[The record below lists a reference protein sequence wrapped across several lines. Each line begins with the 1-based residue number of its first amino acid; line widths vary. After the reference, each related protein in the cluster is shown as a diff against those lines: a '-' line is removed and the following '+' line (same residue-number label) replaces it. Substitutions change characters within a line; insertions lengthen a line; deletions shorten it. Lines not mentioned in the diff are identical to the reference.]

1 MEESCLRLAGA
12 LYGGAIGD
20 AIGAPVEGLKRQE
33 ILRLEGPVSGF
44 IRPTERSDGQWIFCD
59 RIDGKGDGRITD
71 DTLMV
76 EALIAA
82 YLEKGAHLSAFDYR
96 EVFAPI
102 VARRMIWLPEHQR
115 EMVLVDRLAG
125 AEQLQIRTLL
135 RSPHDPRFFGARLH
149 TITCGAAM
157 CAWPIGAVH
166 AGDPQGAYDAAL
178 AFFAPQTYS
187 FGLEQAAV
195 MAAATAAALAPGA
208 TAQSVVHVSLSLA
221 RDATAEMI
229 GAAVEALRP
238 GADRDTDLP
247 SVHAAVQPW
256 HHKTDHVADHDESD
270 SAPSGQLRSE
280 DAGLESRRHTSE
292 ELPVA
297 LAMLLRADGCFDEA
311 VCAGA
316 EYGEDADSIAA
327 MAGTLAG
334 ALKGIQSIPDD
345 WRRYCDRQNR
355 RDYRGLAIA
364 FGNTIERICQ
374 LDRQRF
380 QCRLDALAA
389 DMSYRSGDSSR

>member
-1 MEESCLRLAGA
+1 MTAHFGSRLAGA

-20 AIGAPVEGLKRQE
+20 AVGAPVEGLKRRE
-33 ILRLEGPVSGF
+33 ILRLTGPVDGF
-44 IRPTERSDGQWIFCD
+44 LAPTQHIDGQWAFCD
-59 RIDGKGDGRITD
+59 RSDGKGDGRITD

-82 YLEKGAHLSAFDYR
+82 YEEKRTHLSAVDYR
-96 EVFAPI
+96 EVFARI
-102 VARRMIWLPEHQR
+102 IAERVIWLPELQR
-115 EMVLVDRLAG
+115 EMVLLDRLAG
-125 AEQLQIRTLL
+125 GEQLQIRTLL
-135 RSPHDPRFFGARLH
+135 RTPHDPRFFGCRLH
-149 TITCGAAM
+149 AITCGAAM

-195 MAAATAAALAPGA
+195 MAAATAAAFAPGA
-208 TAQSVVHVSLSLA
+208 TAAGVVQASLSLA
-221 RDATAEMI
+221 CDATRAMI
-229 GAAVEALRP
+229 QAAINALRP

-247 SVHAAVQPW
+247 AVYAAVQPW
-256 HHKTDHVADHDESD
+256 HHKKAHVADIDETDNIRSD
-270 SAPSGQLRSE
+270 WDRS
-280 DAGLESRRHTSE
+280 DNAGLESRQHTSE

-297 LAMLLRADGCFDEA
+297 LAMLLRADGDFAES

-334 ALKGIQSIPDD
+334 ALHGIQQIPDE
-345 WRRYCDRQNR
+345 WCRYCDRQNR
-355 RDYRGLAIA
+355 RDYRAVARSFEIAIGA
-364 FGNTIERICQ
+364 IGEA
-374 LDRQRF
+374 DQR
-380 QCRLDALAA
+380 RLQARLQALV
-389 DMSYRSGDSSR
+389 GDGQPSAR